1 MAPLE
6 LESQMV
12 EAAAD
17 HGWYLGESCSRMT
30 PVVVTGPQD
39 SLMERSWNFVCVEMV
54 KVKFGKGSLWSCP
67 TKRAWVVE
75 NAYVTLLEGLAGHH
89 INCRLPCSQLPVIQ

>member
-12 EAAAD
+12 EAAAG
-17 HGWYLGESCSRMT
+17 HGWYLGEFCSRMT
-30 PVVVTGPQD
+30 PAVVTGQQD
-39 SLMERSWNFVCVEMV
+39 SLLGRSWIFVCVEMV
-54 KVKFGKGSLWSCP
+54 KVESGKGSQWFCR

-75 NAYVTLLEGLAGHH
+75 KAYVTWLEGLAGHH
-89 INCRLPCSQLPVIQ
+89 LNCWLPDLQTSVI